1 MLSEL
6 ASSFQRALVLIG
18 TAYLL
23 LAVAIALALCFATY
37 FLVRMLI
44 KFVRFRGRRPVL
56 CPEIGSVAIIRID
69 ALHAAIS
76 SAIADPELQV
86 SDCSRWPEFQG
97 CRQGCL
103 SGIPRIEL

>member
-18 TAYLL
+18 AVYLL
-23 LAVAIALALCFATY
+23 FAVAIALALCFTAY
-37 FLVRMLI
+37 FLVRMLV
-44 KFVRFRGRRPVL
+44 KFGRFRGRRAVL
-56 CPEIGSVAIIRID
+56 CPETGSTAIIRID

-76 SAIADPELQV
+76 SAVADPKLQV
-86 SDCSRWPEFQG
+86 SECSRWPEFQG

-103 SGIPRIEL
+103 PGIRA

>member
-18 TAYLL
+18 TVYML

-37 FLVRMLI
+37 FLVRMLV
-44 KFVRFRGRRPVL
+44 KFVQCHGRRHVL

-76 SAIADPELQV
+76 SAVADPELQV
-86 SDCSRWPEFQG
+86 IECSRWPEFQG

-103 SGIPRIEL
+103 PGSRVS

>member
-6 ASSFQRALVLIG
+6 ASSFHGSIVLIG
-18 TAYLL
+18 SVYLIF
-23 LAVAIALALCFATY
+23 AVAIAIALCIATY
-37 FLVRMLI
+37 FLVRMLV
-44 KFVRFRGRRPVL
+44 KFVRFRGRREVL

-76 SAIADPELQV
+76 SAVADPELQV
-86 SDCSRWPEFQG
+86 IECSRWPEFQG

-103 SGIPRIEL
+103 PGTRRV